1 MTKQTLG
8 KGCGLCDSTA
18 DGYESHLEKVKAEA
32 RDGKRKKLNWDMSEI
47 CSSCRATLLGYGVSI
62 NHQIPS
68 R

>member
-1 MTKQTLG
+1 MTKQTLS

-32 RDGKRKKLNWDMSEI
+32 RESKRNKLNWNMSEI
-47 CSSCRATLLGYGVSI
+47 CSSCRATLQEYVVSI